1 VRCEVVRW
9 CEIQPFSAQGY
20 SGDSAMPTDKQRL
33 AVRIFRLIEGEA
45 EGPLAISVLFIIAL
59 AVIAAAVWGLRS

>member
-1 VRCEVVRW
+1 
-9 CEIQPFSAQGY
+9 
-20 SGDSAMPTDKQRL
+20 MPTDKQRL